1 MISNKNVL
9 AITLARG
16 GSKSI
21 YKKNIAL
28 LKNKPL
34 ISYTINAALDSKY
47 IDEYIISTDD
57 KEIADVAEN
66 LGATIPF
73 LRPEN
78 LSSDTA
84 SSADALIH
92 AVNAY
97 EEITKKK
104 YDYIIEL
111 MCTNPFKSGEMI
123 DDIISTL
130 DRNEKADAVITVE
143 RLLDHHPARI
153 KKIED
158 GYIRDFC
165 VEEELES
172 RRQDLKPEAYIR
184 NGNIYALR
192 RDLLMTQKARYG
204 TNFCVPYYKENIPSA
219 NIDEPSDFYKAE
231 SLLNDWDQK

>member
-34 ISYTINAALDSKY
+34 ISYTINAALDSEY

-104 YDYIIEL
+104 YDYIIEI

>member
-47 IDEYIISTDD
+47 NDEYIISTDD

-130 DRNEKADAVITVE
+130 DTNEKADAVITVE

-153 KKIED
+153 KKIEN

-192 RDLLMTQKARYG
+192 RDLLMIQKARYG
-204 TNFCVPYYKENIPSA
+204 TNFCIPYYKEDVPSA

>member
-130 DRNEKADAVITVE
+130 DRNQKADAVITVE

-153 KKIED
+153 KKIEN

-192 RDLLMTQKARYG
+192 RDLLMIQKARYG
-204 TNFCVPYYKENIPSA
+204 TNFCIPYYKEDIPSA

>member
-34 ISYTINAALDSKY
+34 ISYTINAALDSEY

-153 KKIED
+153 KKIEN

>member
-153 KKIED
+153 KKIEN

-192 RDLLMTQKARYG
+192 RDLLMIQKARYG

>member
-28 LKNKPL
+28 LQNKPL
-34 ISYTINAALDSKY
+34 ISYTIKAALDSKY
-47 IDEYIISTDD
+47 IDDYIISTDD
-57 KEIADVAEN
+57 KEIADTAEN
-66 LGATIPF
+66 FGATIPF
-73 LRPEN
+73 LRPKN

-97 EEITKKK
+97 EGIVKKK

-123 DDIISTL
+123 DDIIFML

-153 KKIED
+153 KKIEN

-204 TNFCVPYYKENIPSA
+204 TNFCVPYYKEDIPSA

-231 SLLNDWDQK
+231 SLLNDWIQK

>member
-130 DRNEKADAVITVE
+130 DTNEKADAVITVE

-153 KKIED
+153 KKIEN

-192 RDLLMTQKARYG
+192 RDLLMIQKARYG
-204 TNFCVPYYKENIPSA
+204 TNFCIPYYKEDIPSA

>member
-153 KKIED
+153 KKIEN

-192 RDLLMTQKARYG
+192 RDLLMIQKARYG
-204 TNFCVPYYKENIPSA
+204 TNFCIPYYKEDVPSA

>member
-16 GSKSI
+16 
-21 YKKNIAL
+21 
-28 LKNKPL
+28 
-34 ISYTINAALDSKY
+34 
-47 IDEYIISTDD
+47 
-57 KEIADVAEN
+57 
-66 LGATIPF
+66 
-73 LRPEN
+73 PEN

-130 DRNEKADAVITVE
+130 DRNE
-143 RLLDHHPARI
+143 
-153 KKIED
+153 
-158 GYIRDFC
+158 
-165 VEEELES
+165 
-172 RRQDLKPEAYIR
+172 
-184 NGNIYALR
+184 
-192 RDLLMTQKARYG
+192 
-204 TNFCVPYYKENIPSA
+204 
-219 NIDEPSDFYKAE
+219 
-231 SLLNDWDQK
+231 

>member
-34 ISYTINAALDSKY
+34 ISYTINAALDSKH
-47 IDEYIISTDD
+47 IDDYIISTDD

-66 LGATIPF
+66 LGATVPF

-92 AVNAY
+92 AVNVY
-97 EEITKKK
+97 EEIINKK
-104 YDYIIEL
+104 YDYIVEL
-111 MCTNPFKSGEMI
+111 MCTNPFKSGQMI
-123 DDIISTL
+123 DEIITLL
-130 DRNEKADAVITVE
+130 DRNETADAVITVE

-153 KKIED
+153 KKIEN

-192 RDLLMTQKARYG
+192 RDLLMIQKARYG
-204 TNFCVPYYKENIPSA
+204 TNFCVPYYKEDIPSA

-231 SLLNDWDQK
+231 SLLNDWEQ

>member
-1 MISNKNVL
+1 MISDKNVL

-34 ISYTINAALDSKY
+34 ISYTIKAALDSKY
-47 IDEYIISTDD
+47 IDDYIISTDD
-57 KEIADVAEN
+57 KEIADISEN
-66 LGATIPF
+66 LGATVPF

-97 EEITKKK
+97 EEIVKKK

-111 MCTNPFKSGEMI
+111 MCTNPFKSGEII
-123 DDIISTL
+123 DDIIFAL
-130 DRNEKADAVITVE
+130 DKNEKADAVITVE

-153 KKIED
+153 KKIEN

-192 RDLLMTQKARYG
+192 RDLLMVQKARYG
-204 TNFCVPYYKENIPSA
+204 TNFCVPYYKEDIPSA

>member
-153 KKIED
+153 KKIVN

-192 RDLLMTQKARYG
+192 RDLLMIQKARYG
-204 TNFCVPYYKENIPSA
+204 TNFCIPYYKEDIPSA

>member
-123 DDIISTL
+123 DDIISKL

-153 KKIED
+153 KKIEN

-192 RDLLMTQKARYG
+192 RDLLMIQKARYG
-204 TNFCVPYYKENIPSA
+204 TNFCIPYYKEDIPSA

>member
-28 LKNKPL
+28 LENKPL

-153 KKIED
+153 KKIEN

>member
-47 IDEYIISTDD
+47 IDQYIISTDD

-153 KKIED
+153 KKIEN

>member
-28 LKNKPL
+28 IKNKPL

-153 KKIED
+153 KKIEN

>member
-111 MCTNPFKSGEMI
+111 MFTNPFKSGEMI

-153 KKIED
+153 KKIVN

-192 RDLLMTQKARYG
+192 RDLLMIQKARYG
-204 TNFCVPYYKENIPSA
+204 TNFCIPYYKEDIPSA

>member
-153 KKIED
+153 KKIEN

-219 NIDEPSDFYKAE
+219 NIDQPSDFYTAE

>member
-192 RDLLMTQKARYG
+192 RDLLMIQKARYG
-204 TNFCVPYYKENIPSA
+204 TNFCIPYYKEDVPSA

>member
-34 ISYTINAALDSKY
+34 ISYTIKAALDSKY
-47 IDEYIISTDD
+47 IDDYIISTDD
-57 KEIADVAEN
+57 KEIADISEN
-66 LGATIPF
+66 LGATVPF

-153 KKIED
+153 KKIEN

-192 RDLLMTQKARYG
+192 RDLLMIQKARYG
-204 TNFCVPYYKENIPSA
+204 TNFCVPYYKEDIPSA

>member
-34 ISYTINAALDSKY
+34 ISYTIKAALDSKY

-153 KKIED
+153 KKIEN

-192 RDLLMTQKARYG
+192 RDLLMIQKARYG
-204 TNFCVPYYKENIPSA
+204 TNFCVPYYKEDIPSA

>member
-130 DRNEKADAVITVE
+130 DTNEKADAVITVE

-153 KKIED
+153 KKIEN

-192 RDLLMTQKARYG
+192 RDLLMIQKARYG
-204 TNFCVPYYKENIPSA
+204 TNFCIPYYKEDVPSA

>member
-66 LGATIPF
+66 LGATVPF

-92 AVNAY
+92 AVNEY

-153 KKIED
+153 KKIEN

-204 TNFCVPYYKENIPSA
+204 TNFCVPYYKEDIPSA

-231 SLLNDWDQK
+231 SLLNDWIQK

>member
-1 MISNKNVL
+1 
-9 AITLARG
+9 
-16 GSKSI
+16 
-21 YKKNIAL
+21 
-28 LKNKPL
+28 
-34 ISYTINAALDSKY
+34 
-47 IDEYIISTDD
+47 
-57 KEIADVAEN
+57 
-66 LGATIPF
+66 
-73 LRPEN
+73 
-78 LSSDTA
+78 
-84 SSADALIH
+84 
-92 AVNAY
+92 
-97 EEITKKK
+97 
-104 YDYIIEL
+104 

-153 KKIED
+153 KKIEN

>member
-92 AVNAY
+92 AVNSY

-153 KKIED
+153 KKIEN

>member
-66 LGATIPF
+66 LGAIIPF

-92 AVNAY
+92 AVNVY

-130 DRNEKADAVITVE
+130 DRNENIILVADIATPAIMRVLIIPALIAIAPPISVKTIVVI
-143 RLLDHHPARI
+143 
-153 KKIED
+153 
-158 GYIRDFC
+158 
-165 VEEELES
+165 
-172 RRQDLKPEAYIR
+172 Q
-184 NGNIYALR
+184 
-192 RDLLMTQKARYG
+192 
-204 TNFCVPYYKENIPSA
+204 PSA
-219 NIDEPSDFYKAE
+219 FE
-231 SLLNDWDQK
+231 

>member
-153 KKIED
+153 KKIEN

-231 SLLNDWDQK
+231 YLLNDWIQK

>member
-66 LGATIPF
+66 LGATVPF

-92 AVNAY
+92 AVNEY

-153 KKIED
+153 KKIEN

-192 RDLLMTQKARYG
+192 RDLLMIQKARYG
-204 TNFCVPYYKENIPSA
+204 TNFCVPYYKEDIPSA

-231 SLLNDWDQK
+231 SLLHDWDQK